1 MSTHRVKCSPRWG
14 GMLGVVLGVVLG
26 DVALK
31 VVAVVVLAV
40 VVVRA
45 VAARESAINTT
56 HILHTLCTAPF
67 AFSLRSV
74 GAAASM

>member
-45 VAARESAINTT
+45 VAARELGNKYYTHTT
-56 HILHTLCTAPF
+56 YVVHGTVCF
-67 AFSLRSV
+67 
-74 GAAASM
+74 